1 MSDKPPKWL
10 NILLDKQASTIANLL
25 SQNLSNNEPD
35 EAITPQAST
44 SKKRKHAED
53 EEEDTEDSDV
63 EFDRKYG
70 HLFGSKPDDSASS
83 SKTPPQGG
91 NANTGED
98 DTDDSDDEDLL
109 DILDKVPNWDTSS
122 SIKKFITKSID
133 RPLPEEVLKQIS
145 DDFTPADDL
154 KDFFKPPEMPARLL
168 KSMKKMKSKGA
179 INTEKT
185 LFSAQN
191 QLFIIT
197 KPTISALID
206 LKPLGEAVSK
216 ARELLSISLRG
227 LYSVSLKISH
237 ARRENARFLIKNT
250 NLADALYSYLPT
262 HSQLFGGTCFAS
274 QLEKAAKE
282 AKIDLSWNKPPKRTN
297 FHTQGSQ
304 GFHYNKGAGK
314 YFWRHKGK
322 QSSNNNNHYNNTSNY
337 NNRKSNNKGYK
348 GKNASGSQNQN

>member
-10 NILLDKQASTIANLL
+10 NLLLDKQASTIANLL

-35 EAITPQAST
+35 EAITPQASS
-44 SKKRKHAED
+44 SKKRKHVEDD

-70 HLFGSKPDDSASS
+70 HLFASKSDDSASS
-83 SKTPPQGG
+83 SKTQPQGG
-91 NANTGED
+91 KANTGED

-216 ARELLSISLRG
+216 HDS
-227 LYSVSLKISH
+227 
-237 ARRENARFLIKNT
+237 
-250 NLADALYSYLPT
+250 
-262 HSQLFGGTCFAS
+262 
-274 QLEKAAKE
+274 
-282 AKIDLSWNKPPKRTN
+282 
-297 FHTQGSQ
+297 
-304 GFHYNKGAGK
+304 
-314 YFWRHKGK
+314 
-322 QSSNNNNHYNNTSNY
+322 
-337 NNRKSNNKGYK
+337 
-348 GKNASGSQNQN
+348 